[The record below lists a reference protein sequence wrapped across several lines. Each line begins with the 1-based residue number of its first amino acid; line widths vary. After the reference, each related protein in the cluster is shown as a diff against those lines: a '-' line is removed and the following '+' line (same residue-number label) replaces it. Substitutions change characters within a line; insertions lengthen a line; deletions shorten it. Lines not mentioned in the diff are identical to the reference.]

1 MRGGV
6 CPDPNSP
13 DADDT
18 ECSKYFEAETNKEK
32 QKKQELYLKKSIE
45 KQQKKK
51 MLEEQ
56 LQKQKTNKR

>member
-1 MRGGV
+1 MVEINRK
-6 CPDPNSP
+6 
-13 DADDT
+13 
-18 ECSKYFEAETNKEK
+18 ELEEFEK

-56 LQKQKTNKR
+56 LQKQQNKLKKM